1 MTNKEA
7 LSDLKNLYGD
17 GSCEYVMR
25 PLRTETIRLAIEALE
40 KQIPMRPIH
49 NHHCPNCGYGL
60 PIKGITDDFCSCCF
74 KQKHCPNCGQAIDW
88 SEG

>member
-1 MTNKEA
+1 MTNEESLKNIVEDGINLFAGDFVDLEA
-7 LSDLKNLYGD
+7 LK
-17 GSCEYVMR
+17 V
-25 PLRTETIRLAIEALE
+25 AAKALE

-74 KQKHCPNCGQAIDW
+74 KQKYCPDCGQAIDW
-88 SEG
+88 SFL